1 MWRDDQP
8 AFVRP
13 QSRQVAEGCD
23 GFDGAT
29 EIQQQNM
36 LAFDGAF
43 TFEDLETRTQIKV
56 DAGLQQKQ
64 YTGQVN
70 KWIHESRMWM
80 LEKHI
85 NYELVV
91 MDNSFEKSLRDF
103 LRVRKTVI
111 R

>member
-8 AFVRP
+8 IFVRP

-43 TFEDLETRTQIKV
+43 DS
-56 DAGLQQKQ
+56 G
-64 YTGQVN
+64 N
-70 KWIHESRMWM
+70 ES
-80 LEKHI
+80 HATP
-85 NYELVV
+85 V
-91 MDNSFEKSLRDF
+91 
-103 LRVRKTVI
+103 RVGGVRREIQLPIMQGNGKPRVTEG
-111 R
+111 